1 MIEPTPRL
9 MRAGLALVLLVGSLA
24 LVAAGCG
31 GSDGGSESASVMSR
45 QPIAL
50 EELSRSATASAEAT
64 SGRFAFDM
72 DIAFPGADEPLSF
85 SGEGAFD
92 RESERASF
100 AVDMS
105 LFAQLL
111 GGFLGAFGGA
121 TPDDMPDFDDP
132 GAWQIEVIQD
142 GAVSYVHFPA
152 VSGELPE
159 GKTWIRSD
167 GQGLKVGGF
176 EFSQVEELAASDP
189 RDLLGMLEAVGG
201 EIETIGTEELRSV
214 ETTHYRATIDPAE
227 YAKTASP
234 EERAKLAQLADSIQ
248 AGVGVVPVDIWLDGD
263 GLVRKV
269 AVEVS
274 AEDQGQVGSASMS
287 FEVWDYGEDVDID
300 LPPADEVVD
309 ESALRP

>member
-1 MIEPTPRL
+1 
-9 MRAGLALVLLVGSLA
+9 MRAGSVLALLAGFLA

-31 GSDGGSESASVMSR
+31 GSSESTPVVSG
-45 QPIAL
+45 QPIVL
-50 EELSRSATASAEAT
+50 EELSRSANASAEAT

-72 DIAFPGADEPLSF
+72 ELAFPGADEPLSF

-111 GGFLGAFGGA
+111 AGFLGAFGNA
-121 TPDDMPDFDDP
+121 TSDDAPDFDDP

-142 GAVSYVHFPA
+142 GAVSYVRFPA
-152 VSGELPE
+152 ASEKLPE

-167 GQGLKVGGF
+167 GEGVKVGGF
-176 EFSQVEELAASDP
+176 EFSEVEEFAASDP
-189 RDLLGMLEAVGG
+189 RDFLGMLEAVGG
-201 EIETIGTEELRSV
+201 EIETVGAEELRGA

-234 EERAKLAQLADSIQ
+234 EELSKLGPLADTLQ
-248 AGVGVVPVDIWLDGD
+248 AGAEVVPVDIWLDAD

-287 FEVWDYGEDVDID
+287 FELWDYGEDVQID
-300 LPPADEVVD
+300 LPPADEIVD
-309 ESALRP
+309 ESVVRP